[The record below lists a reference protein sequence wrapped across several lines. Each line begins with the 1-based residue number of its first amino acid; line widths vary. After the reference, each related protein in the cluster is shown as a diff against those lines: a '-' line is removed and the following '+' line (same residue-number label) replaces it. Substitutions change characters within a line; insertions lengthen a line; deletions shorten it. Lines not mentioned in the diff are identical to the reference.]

1 MEKVIMQ
8 SYKFT
13 DFYKYT
19 LTTNKNKSTI
29 QSYKLNHKLKYI
41 ITGEVLL

>member
-1 MEKVIMQ
+1 MKKVIMQ
-8 SYKFT
+8 CYKFA

-29 QSYKLNHKLKYI
+29 QSYKFKHNLKYI
-41 ITGEVLL
+41 ITGEDLL

>member
-1 MEKVIMQ
+1 MQ
-8 SYKFT
+8 SYKFI

-29 QSYKLNHKLKYI
+29 QSYKTKYNLKYI
-41 ITGEVLL
+41 NTGEDLL